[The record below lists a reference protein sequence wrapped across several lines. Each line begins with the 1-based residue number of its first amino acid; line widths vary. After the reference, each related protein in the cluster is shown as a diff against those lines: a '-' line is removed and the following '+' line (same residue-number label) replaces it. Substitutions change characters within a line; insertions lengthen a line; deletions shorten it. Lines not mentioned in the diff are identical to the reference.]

1 MKKTKPNGR
10 ILTVDGDLYS
20 GMMCLHVLHHATE
33 RPIFGLGIVEELAR
47 YGYLTLATGSFSI
60 LTLRGTSLIHLTAF
74 SGRLSFRGRSQRDSG
89 L

>member
-10 ILTVDGDLYS
+10 ILTVDRDLYS

-47 YGYLTLATGSFSI
+47 YGYRISPGTLYPLLYGWREEVVSKLDRA
-60 LTLRGTSLIHLTAF
+60 AEW
-74 SGRLSFRGRSQRDSG
+74 QVAA
-89 L
+89 